1 VDVDEGDVYRGCD
14 SAAGEGG
21 VSIDVISGA
30 KAVDAKDVPY
40 GVTVMEVELGMKDG
54 GEDMDEMN
62 VVEMTEA
69 LERLAAAAERLE
81 QVAEQMVE
89 RQIAVA
95 AQAEETVGR
104 IVATVESERERELEQ
119 KLAQAEARIVELMA
133 GAAKPVA
140 NVEQKSGGRKTLSA
154 GTTSMLAKQGVM
166 VESID
171 AGAIDGALASLS
183 IEQRIAV
190 KAELLRSGLLG

>member
-119 KLAQAEARIVELMA
+119 KLAQAEARMVELMA

>member
-1 VDVDEGDVYRGCD
+1 
-14 SAAGEGG
+14 
-21 VSIDVISGA
+21 
-30 KAVDAKDVPY
+30 
-40 GVTVMEVELGMKDG
+40 MEVELGMKDG
-54 GEDMDEMN
+54 GEDMDELN